1 MDEEETEEA
10 EDIEVQMETP
20 AVYSCFNLYVCVNE
34 KSVCLVQYTGKSLF
48 FSSMHKIAS
57 IAKENMCFESLSPR
71 TYHEIL
77 QRGKL

>member
-10 EDIEVQMETP
+10 EDIEVQMETTS
-20 AVYSCFNLYVCVNE
+20 AVYSCFNLYVYVN
-34 KSVCLVQYTGKSLF
+34 LFNIQGGSLF
-48 FSSMHKIAS
+48 FSGMNKTAS